1 MMIKSVSWI
10 ATSTLLAATLGGCS
24 SVEADTESSSTSGV
38 QTAGGTGG
46 AVSAPPT
53 TATASGTQ
61 GDTMGTTGS
70 SGSDTDDP
78 STTGVETT
86 GPSSATEPGTT
97 TTDPTSGSS
106 SGVPETGSTTTGDV
120 ETVTIYD
127 IQQGN
132 VELNDVVTVD
142 DAIVTAIAV
151 NGFWAQAEAGGE
163 FSGIFVFS
171 GKDGPDISG
180 LALGDELVLT
190 GAYEE
195 FFELTELN
203 ITDGAI
209 EITASPGEGNVPA
222 AEVVPVADIG
232 ESWESVFVRVEETA
246 PAVLTVTEVNPMMD
260 INEFTVEDS
269 NADTV
274 VIDDFI
280 YDAIDD
286 GVLVEPDATFESI
299 QGPVNFGFGAF
310 KITPRAATDITGFNP
325 A

>member
-10 ATSTLLAATLGGCS
+10 AASSLLVATLGGCS
-24 SVEADTESSSTSGV
+24 SVEADTESSSTSGD
-38 QTAGGTGG
+38 QTAGGTDDD
-46 AVSAPPT
+46 SAPPT

-61 GDTMGTTGS
+61 GDTMGTGGS
-70 SGSDTDDP
+70 SSSDSDDP
-78 STTGVETT
+78 STTGVE
-86 GPSSATEPGTT
+86 SATDSTSTTDPGTT
-97 TTDPTSGSS
+97 TTDPGTDSS
-106 SGVPETGSTTTGDV
+106 SGVPETGSTSTGEI

-132 VELNDVVTVD
+132 VDLNAVVTVD
-142 DAIVTAIAV
+142 DAIVTAVAV

-180 LALGDELVLT
+180 VALGDELVLT

-203 ITDGAI
+203 ITEGAI
-209 EITASPGEGNVPA
+209 EISASPGEGNVPA
-222 AEVVPVADIG
+222 AEVVAVADIG
-232 ESWESVFVRVEETA
+232 EPWESVFVRVEETN
-246 PAVLTVTEVNPMMD
+246 PAVLTVTEVNAMMD

-269 NADTV
+269 NTDTV

-286 GVLVEPDATFESI
+286 GVLVEPNATFESI

-310 KITPRAATDITGFNP
+310 KITPRVAGDLTGFAP